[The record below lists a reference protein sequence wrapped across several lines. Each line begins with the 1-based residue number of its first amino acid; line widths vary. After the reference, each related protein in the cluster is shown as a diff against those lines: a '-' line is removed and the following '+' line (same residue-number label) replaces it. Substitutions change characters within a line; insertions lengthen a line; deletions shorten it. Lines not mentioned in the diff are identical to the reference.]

1 MSVCGGAACLLLGS
15 GGITKLRVTW
25 GGPVLLFGVGQGEGG
40 IATLRVVLVEVGDVT
55 LFGSGGHKKVTGD
68 VGEGL
73 GCTFPDS
80 FPRAPRTQRPNGE
93 QW

>member
-1 MSVCGGAACLLLGS
+1 MGHNVLQRQG
-15 GGITKLRVTW
+15 GGIT
-25 GGPVLLFGVGQGEGG
+25 
-40 IATLRVVLVEVGDVT
+40 TLRVILVEVGDVT

-68 VGEGL
+68 LGEGL

>member
-1 MSVCGGAACLLLGS
+1 MSFIGVWGHHRIAGDLGWAGAAFLVWGR
-15 GGITKLRVTW
+15 GVIT
-25 GGPVLLFGVGQGEGG
+25 
-40 IATLRVVLVEVGDVT
+40 TLRVILVEVGDVT

-68 VGEGL
+68 LGEGL
-73 GCTFPDS
+73 GCNFPDS

>member
-15 GGITKLRVTW
+15 GGITKLRVIW
-25 GGPVLLFGVGQGEGG
+25 GGPVLRFLVWGKGG
-40 IATLRVVLVEVGDVT
+40 ITTLRVILVEVGDVT

-68 VGEGL
+68 LGEGL